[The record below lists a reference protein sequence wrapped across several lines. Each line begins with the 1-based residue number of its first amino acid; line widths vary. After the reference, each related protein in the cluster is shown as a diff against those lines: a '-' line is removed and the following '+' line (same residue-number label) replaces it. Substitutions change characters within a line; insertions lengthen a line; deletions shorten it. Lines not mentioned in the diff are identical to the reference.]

1 MVLQK
6 NDPILFVQF
15 SFYMKLI
22 LLSVFL
28 FCSCPFFAQDYTFN
42 TFSDT
47 RIINAQSVEVLE
59 RRQLDIRIGH
69 RFGDLL
75 GSSGGWPTFY
85 GLENAADVLIGA
97 DYGLL
102 NNLTVGLYRSK
113 GGAGL
118 SQLVT
123 SSAKYRI
130 IQQKEDVPGSF
141 TVTVLGLLTASTMQK
156 SDNPEALNFFE
167 NRSHRLAYAV
177 QLMLGKKISDRLS
190 IQVTPGFVHRNIVS
204 FNDANDTYTIGGA
217 ARVQLTKVIAVLTD
231 VTLPLNGE
239 QSPITR
245 SSESDYTLPLG
256 FGVEFNTGGHVFQ
269 VNLTNA
275 RGMVETDYIPN
286 TTTDWLD
293 GEFRLGFTISRLF
306 NVR

>member
-1 MVLQK
+1 MVFQK
-6 NDPILFVQF
+6 NKYA
-15 SFYMKLI
+15 FYMKL
-22 LLSVFL
+22 FL
-28 FCSCPFFAQDYTFN
+28 FATLLLCVYPLLAQDYTFN
-42 TFSDT
+42 TFNDT
-47 RIINAQSVEVLE
+47 RIINAQSVEVLDK
-59 RRQLDIRIGH
+59 RQLDVRIGH

-75 GSSGGWPTFY
+75 GDSGGWSTFY

-102 NNLTVGLYRSK
+102 NDLTIGLYRSK
-113 GGAGL
+113 GGAAL
-118 SQLVT
+118 SQLIST
-123 SSAKYRI
+123 SAKYRI
-130 IQQKEDVPGSF
+130 IQQKEEVAGSF
-141 TVTVLGLLTASTMQK
+141 TVTALGVLTASTMQK
-156 SDNPEALNFFE
+156 SDNPEALNFFASP
-167 NRSHRLAYAV
+167 SHRLAYAV
-177 QLMLGKKISDRLS
+177 QLMLGKKFSDRLS
-190 IQVTPGFVHRNIVS
+190 IQVTPGYVHRNIVA
-204 FNDANDTYTIGGA
+204 FGDANDTYTIGGA
-217 ARVQLTKVIAVLTD
+217 ARVQLSKVIAVLAD

-245 SSESDYTLPLG
+245 SPESDYTLPLG

-275 RGMVETDYIPN
+275 RGMVETDYIPT